1 MIVKIFKRGRGTGT
15 GPVEYL
21 LGKNR
26 DRKLANVLRGKP
38 DQTVDLINSLDFA
51 SKYTSG
57 CLSFE
62 EHDIPEEEKQR
73 IMDSFEQNLMAGMS
87 KQQYEIL
94 WVQHQDKDRLELNFV
109 IPNVELKT
117 GKRLQ
122 PYYDK
127 ADRQRVNAWQE
138 ITNNDFNLTDPNDP
152 EKRRMFNYGRNLPEQ
167 KKQAIEHITNGLLAY
182 AETGEIQNRQDVIQN
197 LKDNGFN
204 VTRQTKK
211 SISIMFPGEA
221 RATRLTGALYE
232 QSFKSG
238 EGVREEIEAN
248 IKRYRQQHEQRVK
261 QARQLY
267 QEAHSEKSAEH
278 RKRFKPERIEVSK
291 VVERKHQQLRKDAE
305 NSTSENNA
313 GVQHRADIGAIHSSN
328 SIHSANEV
336 RINKINDWVNNNE
349 RNNETTRTI
358 TETITATIRSALQRI
373 ADAIR
378 PDSGTSDSDIR
389 QYQQARQRRQ
399 QLEKGRGWDNTMRPM

>member
-1 MIVKIFKRGRGTGT
+1 MIVKVFKQGRNTGT
-15 GPVEYL
+15 SPVDYL

-26 DRKLANVLRGKP
+26 DRELATVLRGKP

-62 EHDIPEEEKQR
+62 EPDISEEEKQR

-152 EKRRMFNYGRNLPEQ
+152 EKQRLFNYGRNLPEQ

-182 AETGEIQNRQDVIQN
+182 AERGEIKNRQDVVQN

-204 VTRQTKK
+204 VTRETKK
-211 SISIMFPGEA
+211 SISITFPGEA

-238 EGVREEIEAN
+238 EGVREAIEAN
-248 IKRYRQQHEQRVK
+248 IQRYRQQREQRVK

-267 QEAHSEKSAEH
+267 KETHSEKSEEH
-278 RKRFKPERIEVSK
+278 RERFKPKRIEVSK

-305 NSTSENNA
+305 KRTATHTNNINT
-313 GVQHRADIGAIHSSN
+313 GNHNRHLDTSN
-328 SIHSANEV
+328 SSKSANEV
-336 RINKINDWVNNNE
+336 RINNINDWVNNNE

-378 PDSGTSDSDIR
+378 TDSGTSDSDIR

-399 QLEKGRGWDNTMRPM
+399 QLEKGRGWENSMHRM

>member
-1 MIVKIFKRGRGTGT
+1 MIVKVFKQGKNTGT
-15 GPVEYL
+15 SPVDYL

-26 DRKLANVLRGKP
+26 DRELATVLRGNP
-38 DQTVDLINSLDFA
+38 EQTIELIDSLDFA
-51 SKYTSG
+51 TKYTSG

-62 EHDIPEEEKQR
+62 EPDIPEEEKQR

-94 WVQHQDKDRLELNFV
+94 WVQHQDKERLELNYV

-167 KKQAIEHITNGLLAY
+167 KKQAIESITNGLLAY
-182 AETGEIQNRQDVIQN
+182 VEAGEIKNRQDVVQN

-211 SISIMFPGEA
+211 SISITFPGEA

-248 IKRYRQQHEQRVK
+248 IQRYRQQREQRVK
-261 QARQLY
+261 QARQVY
-267 QEAHSEKSAEH
+267 KEAHSAKSGEH
-278 RKRFKPERIEVSK
+278 RKRFKPERIEVSG

-305 NSTSENNA
+305 KRTATHTNNINN
-313 GVQHRADIGAIHSSN
+313 GDRDRHPDTSN
-328 SIHSANEV
+328 SSRSANEI

-358 TETITATIRSALQRI
+358 TETIAATIRSALQRI
-373 ADAIR
+373 ADAVR

-389 QYQQARQRRQ
+389 QYKQARQRRNKNDRSR
-399 QLEKGRGWDNTMRPM
+399 EWHHTM

>member
-1 MIVKIFKRGRGTGT
+1 MIVKIFKRGRGKGT

-26 DRKLANVLRGKP
+26 DRELATVLRGKP

-62 EHDIPEEEKQR
+62 EPDISEEQKQR

-152 EKRRMFNYGRNLPEQ
+152 EKRRLFNYGRNLPEQ
-167 KKQAIEHITNGLLAY
+167 KKQAIESITNGLLAY
-182 AETGEIQNRQDVIQN
+182 VEAGEIKNRQDVVQN

-204 VTRQTKK
+204 VTRETKK
-211 SISIMFPGEA
+211 SISITFPGEA

-238 EGVREEIEAN
+238 EGVREAIEEN
-248 IKRYRQQHEQRVK
+248 IKRYRQQREQRVK
-261 QARQLY
+261 QARKVY
-267 QEAHSEKSAEH
+267 KEAHSAKSGEH
-278 RKRFKPERIEVSK
+278 RKRFTPERIEISK

-305 NSTSENNA
+305 KRTSENNA
-313 GVQHRADIGAIHSSN
+313 GVQHGADLGAIHSSN